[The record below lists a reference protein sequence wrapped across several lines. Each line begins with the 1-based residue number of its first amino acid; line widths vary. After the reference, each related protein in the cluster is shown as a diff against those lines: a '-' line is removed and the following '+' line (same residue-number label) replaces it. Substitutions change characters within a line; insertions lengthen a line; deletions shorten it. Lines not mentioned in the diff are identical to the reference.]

1 MKNQELNYDKFANTV
16 LYLLE
21 RSAPNSPGSTVLL
34 KMLWHADYWHYR
46 KHLRTITG
54 GQYVAMERGPVLDG
68 YKSLFERLEGQS
80 AVERRDV
87 PVYGKSKAKVEYH
100 ARMEPSEDALTEAER
115 ETLDEVIRECAHQSG
130 NALSERTHR
139 EGPWMMVY
147 PIAPNKPIPYSLF
160 RWLDNVPTESD
171 LEKAKQ
177 ALDRPACQAALAE
190 LSGGLAAA

>member
-1 MKNQELNYDKFANTV
+1 MKTLEINYAKFANTV

-21 RSAPNSPGSTVLL
+21 GAIPNRPGSTVLL

-46 KHLRTITG
+46 KHLSSITG

-68 YKSLFERLEGQS
+68 YKNLFERLEND
-80 AVERRDV
+80 AVVERCDV
-87 PVYGKSKAKVEYH
+87 PVWGQDQVKVEYRP
-100 ARMEPSEDALTEAER
+100 RMEASDSVLSELER
-115 ETLDEVIRECAHQSG
+115 ETLDEVIRECAHKSG

-160 RWLDNVPTESD
+160 RWFDNVPTD
-171 LEKAKQ
+171 TDIAAAKV
-177 ALDRPACQAALAE
+177 ALARPATRAALAS
-190 LSGGLAAA
+190 LS